1 MAVKSNMNFSE
12 AISYIFYVTKLF
24 GLIPYSLSQYRQH
37 KILVSS
43 YFGNILSIAALG
55 AYVFYYHYVVTQT
68 YFDGNPFNSGTL
80 TTIIGI
86 FILYMEP
93 IMMTLDMLATLI
105 NQRHLVRCIQRLEQV
120 DEKLAKENVQI
131 DYRTLKRLSLILI
144 IVTLFRKFLMMLFG
158 FFVFEL
164 NVVQLWSMYVPI
176 CVSVLSKIFF
186 VLIVCNIR
194 KKFDAINSY
203 LDELA
208 NSLNSLNEN
217 NSLNKNNSN
226 EETVGV
232 DNNNVQNKFHTRPT
246 NAPAATFQPGYLQQE
261 IVVKPK
267 PKFFQ
272 IMTRPALNLVKPFES
287 REFVGNIGFSRSGQM
302 NDSVRFPI
310 NEFPLARNGPIVVGD
325 KFDKRLTNLCFLH
338 DEICEIVGI
347 ANYMFSF
354 QMLMLMAYGFLG
366 ITAQLY
372 FVYCGL
378 ANQPV
383 PRLFRSAENIG
394 ISSVLIISTAVVC
407 VYVIYVCWQT
417 KNSAEK
423 TGVFLHKLA
432 NIVDENHFYETINHL
447 SLKLLNHQ
455 LNFTAC
461 GFFDLDMTTI
471 YAITGAITSYLIIL
485 IQFNVAAQRSKKLYL
500 QNANNSASPIEVA
513 IKNDS
518 NGD

>member
-1 MAVKSNMNFSE
+1 
-12 AISYIFYVTKLF
+12 
-24 GLIPYSLSQYRQH
+24 
-37 KILVSS
+37 
-43 YFGNILSIAALG
+43 
-55 AYVFYYHYVVTQT
+55 
-68 YFDGNPFNSGTL
+68 
-80 TTIIGI
+80 
-86 FILYMEP
+86 
-93 IMMTLDMLATLI
+93 MMTLDMLATLI
-105 NQRHLVRCIQRLEQV
+105 NQKHLVRCIQRLELV

-131 DYRTLKRLSLILI
+131 DYRSLKRLSLILI
-144 IVTLFRKFLMMLFG
+144 IVTLCRKFLMISFG
-158 FFVFEL
+158 YFVFEL
-164 NVVQLWSMYVPI
+164 NLFQLWSMYVPI
-176 CVSVLSKIFF
+176 CVSVLSKIYF

-217 NSLNKNNSN
+217 PN

-232 DNNNVQNKFHTRPT
+232 DNNNSPNKLNVRQTRT
-246 NAPAATFQPGYLQQE
+246 QSTFTPSYLHKE
-261 IVVKPK
+261 IFVKPK

-272 IMTRPALNLVKPFES
+272 IMTRPPLNLVKPFES
-287 REFVGNIGFSRSGQM
+287 REFVGVPRPDQV
-302 NDSVRFPI
+302 NDSIHFPI
-310 NEFPLARNGPIVVGD
+310 YEFPLPRNGPIVVGD
-325 KFDKRLTNLCFLH
+325 RFDKRLTNLCFLH

-372 FVYCGL
+372 FVYCSL
-378 ANQPV
+378 ANQVSNAAHVDSCICEILILFAMNVLQVV

-432 NIVDENHFYETINHL
+432 NIVDENHFYETV
-447 SLKLLNHQ
+447 SD
-455 LNFTAC
+455 
-461 GFFDLDMTTI
+461 FFNI
-471 YAITGAITSYLIIL
+471 
-485 IQFNVAAQRSKKLYL
+485 FF
-500 QNANNSASPIEVA
+500 
-513 IKNDS
+513 
-518 NGD
+518 

>member
-1 MAVKSNMNFSE
+1 MV
-12 AISYIFYVTKLF
+12 
-24 GLIPYSLSQYRQH
+24 
-37 KILVSS
+37 
-43 YFGNILSIAALG
+43 
-55 AYVFYYHYVVTQT
+55 
-68 YFDGNPFNSGTL
+68 
-80 TTIIGI
+80 
-86 FILYMEP
+86 
-93 IMMTLDMLATLI
+93 ATLI
-105 NQRHLVRCIQRLEQV
+105 NQRHLVQCIHRLEQV

-131 DYRTLKRLSLILI
+131 DYRSLKRLSLVLI
-144 IVTLFRKFLMMLFG
+144 IVTLFRKLLMILFG

-164 NVVQLWSMYVPI
+164 NILQLWSMYVPI
-176 CVSVLSKIFF
+176 CVSVLSKIYF

-208 NSLNSLNEN
+208 NSLNSMNEN
-217 NSLNKNNSN
+217 SVLNRNSN
-226 EETVGV
+226 EESVGV
-232 DNNNVQNKFHTRPT
+232 DNNNSQNKFNTRQT
-246 NAPAATFQPGYLQQE
+246 NASAAPPPVTATFQPGYLQRE
-261 IVVKPK
+261 ISVKPK

-287 REFVGNIGFSRSGQM
+287 REFVGNIAFSASSQM
-302 NDSVRFPI
+302 NNDSVRLPV

-325 KFDKRLTNLCFLH
+325 RFDKRLTNLCFLH

-378 ANQPV
+378 ANQVV

-432 NIVDENHFYETINHL
+432 NIVDENHFYETVSIF
-447 SLKLLNHQ
+447 K
-455 LNFTAC
+455 
-461 GFFDLDMTTI
+461 
-471 YAITGAITSYLIIL
+471 
-485 IQFNVAAQRSKKLYL
+485 
-500 QNANNSASPIEVA
+500 
-513 IKNDS
+513 
-518 NGD
+518 